1 MNQKILIV
9 DDEPNNLDILYNC
22 LRQADYKVLVAEDG
36 ETALKRVNHIK
47 PDLILLDVKMP
58 GMDGFETCRRLKN
71 NEVTKDTPII
81 FITVANDTADKIK
94 GFEMN
99 AVDYITKPFQ
109 AVEVVARVN
118 KHLTINKLQKQLQA
132 KNAQLQDYVYHLES
146 LAALGKAT
154 SSAYNVTQMMESA
167 MEVTL
172 SVFNCDRAWLL
183 YPCDPK
189 APSWRVPIEM
199 TTPEYPDANILNTDI
214 PMDSAVSSLMRE
226 TLSATAPIAFGAK
239 YEHKVPSMIAKQFSV
254 QSQLC
259 LVIHPKIGK
268 PWLFALHQCSYAR
281 VWTQNELN
289 LFHEFGQHI
298 GVSLGL
304 SISFE
309 ELQKSQERLSRKRYH
324 NLIGASKPMRTLY
337 QIIDNVASSKAS
349 ILITGESGTGKEL
362 CAEAIYKESQRANKP
377 FVVGNCAAIPE
388 NLVES
393 HLFGH
398 VKGAFTGA
406 ISEQKGLVSQ
416 ADGGTLV
423 LDEIGELPL
432 SAQSSLL
439 RFVQTKT
446 FSKVGSHKLEKVDI
460 RLICVTNRNL
470 PAEVKAGKFR
480 EDLYYRI
487 NTIEIKLPALRQ
499 RGQDI
504 LLLAQFFLLKF
515 VKEEQKDFQGF
526 SAEAENK
533 LLNYEWPGNVRQ
545 LQNTIHNA
553 VLLNRG
559 KVVTVE
565 MLSTKINE
573 NLSDK
578 NTPLPTKSIQQIES
592 VESHCVAITEGDTF
606 RSFKE
611 IEKEVILAAIKFCG
625 GNVVKAANILKMS
638 QGTLYNK
645 LRRWKDKAM

>member
-58 GMDGFETCRRLKN
+58 GMDGFETCRRLKS

-109 AVEVVARVN
+109 AAEVVARVN
-118 KHLTINKLQKQLQA
+118 KHLTINQLQKQLQA
-132 KNAQLQDYVYHLES
+132 QNAQLQDYVYCLES

-154 SSAYNVTQMMESA
+154 SSASNVTQMMDFA
-167 MEVTL
+167 MKVTL

-183 YPCDPK
+183 YPCDPN

-199 TTPEYPDANILNTDI
+199 TTPEYPGANILDMDI
-214 PMDSAVSSLMRE
+214 PMNLAVSKLIRE
-226 TLSATAPIAFGAK
+226 TLSATAPIAFGPN
-239 YEHKVPSMIAKQFSV
+239 YEHKVPSMIAKQFSI

-259 LVIHPKIGK
+259 MVIHPKIGK
-268 PWLFALHQCSYAR
+268 SWLFGLHQCSYAR
-281 VWTQNELN
+281 VWTENELN

-309 ELQKSQERLSRKRYH
+309 ELQKSEQRLSRKRYH
-324 NLIGASKPMRTLY
+324 NLIGASKPMRTVY
-337 QIIDNVASSKAS
+337 QIIDNVASSNAS
-349 ILITGESGTGKEL
+349 ILITGENGTGKEL
-362 CAEAIYKESQRANKP
+362 CAEAIYKESQRADKP

-398 VKGAFTGA
+398 IKGAFTGA

-446 FSKVGSHKLEKVDI
+446 FSKVGSHKLEKVNI
-460 RLICVTNRNL
+460 RLICVTNLNL

-515 VKEEQKDFQGF
+515 AKEEQKDFQGF
-526 SAEAENK
+526 SAEAQNK
-533 LLNYEWPGNVRQ
+533 LLNYEWRGNVRQ
-545 LQNTIHNA
+545 LQNIIHNA
-553 VLLNRG
+553 ILLNRG
-559 KVVTVE
+559 KVITVE

-573 NLSDK
+573 NLSNK
-578 NTPLPTKSIQQIES
+578 NTLNATKSIQQIDS
-592 VESHCVAITEGDTF
+592 VESHSVAITEGNTF

-611 IEKEVILAAIKFCG
+611 IEKEVIFAAIKFCG
-625 GNVVKAANILKMS
+625 GNIVKAANILKMS
-638 QGTLYNK
+638 QGTVYNK